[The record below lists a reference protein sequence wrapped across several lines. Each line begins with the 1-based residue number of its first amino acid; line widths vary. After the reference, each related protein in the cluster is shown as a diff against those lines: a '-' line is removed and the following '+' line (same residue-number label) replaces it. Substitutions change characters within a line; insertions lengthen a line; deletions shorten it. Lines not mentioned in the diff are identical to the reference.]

1 MLSTYQYITKQL
13 FILIINMMFTLDVNI
28 MLITYNRI

>member
-13 FILIINMMFTLDVNI
+13 FILIINMMFTYNVNT
-28 MLITYNRI
+28 MLITYNQI

>member
-13 FILIINMMFTLDVNI
+13 FILIINMMFTSNI
-28 MLITYNRI
+28 NTMLITYNQI